1 MGANAATKLLK
12 VVDNLYSVLGIEMIN
27 ASQALALRGA
37 DIGHLQQ
44 QVDAFREVVPV
55 IEDDRYL
62 HPDLIAAAN
71 FLREQWVVSDD
82 VLLRSN

>member
-1 MGANAATKLLK
+1 LLK
-12 VVDNLYSVLGIEMIN
+12 VVDNLYSILGIEMIN

-37 DIGHLQQ
+37 DIGSLQV

-55 IEDDRYL
+55 LAEDRYL

-71 FLREQWVVSDD
+71 FLREDWVVSDN